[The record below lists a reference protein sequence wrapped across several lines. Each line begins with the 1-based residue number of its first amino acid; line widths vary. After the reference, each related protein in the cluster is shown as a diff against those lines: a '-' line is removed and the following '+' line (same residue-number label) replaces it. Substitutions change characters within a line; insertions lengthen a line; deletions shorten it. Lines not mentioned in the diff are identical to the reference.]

1 MVPLMR
7 KISYKNK
14 KKGNRLGSRSVK
26 VRTMIECSN
35 TGKALLLKDLIVQ
48 VRFTNPI
55 NPIQKYNV
63 QLEGVEQ
70 LFASTVELENGIE
83 PFKSFSIHKIPIKNF
98 QNSSSDSIELSKCL
112 IKITPISNDKNK
124 DSRSEKLFFL
134 QSLLEAFDLKFE
146 KFLNLITISGIQKIE
161 NYQTFIRH
169 LVYTNDKNLI
179 QNKKFSIVCFQS
191 EFNIQT
197 NRLLI
202 QLNLIKNYLKQ
213 KIFDIKIRSE
223 KLAKP
228 LNFTIENEN
237 KNVKN
242 SSKKI

>member
-7 KISYKNK
+7 KISYKNNQK
-14 KKGNRLGSRSVK
+14 ANRQGSRSVK

-35 TGKALLLKDLIVQ
+35 TGKATLLKDLIVQ
-48 VRFTNPI
+48 VRFTNPF
-55 NPIQKYNV
+55 NQIQKYNV

-83 PFKSFSIHKIPIKNF
+83 PFRAFSIHKIPINNF
-98 QNSSSDSIELSKCL
+98 HNSSSDSIKLSKCL
-112 IKITPISNDKNK
+112 IKITPISNEKNK

-134 QSLLEAFDLKFE
+134 QSLLEAFDLRFE
-146 KFLNLITISGIQKIE
+146 KFLNLITISGTQKVE

-169 LVYTNDKNLI
+169 LVYKNDKNLI

-191 EFNIQT
+191 EVNMQT

-228 LNFTIENEN
+228 LNFTIENV
-237 KNVKN
+237 KNNIKN